1 MEEFRPWGSFEVLFE
16 ENGFKVKLI
25 KVEPGTRLSLQRHS
39 RRSEHWFILEGVALA
54 KKGEESIELKK
65 GESID
70 IEVGEWHRVS
80 NNGEGLLKFI
90 EVLRG
95 EYLGEDDIERSEDDY
110 GRINIPKF

>member
-54 KKGEESIELKK
+54 KK
-65 GESID
+65 
-70 IEVGEWHRVS
+70 R
-80 NNGEGLLKFI
+80 
-90 EVLRG
+90 
-95 EYLGEDDIERSEDDY
+95 
-110 GRINIPKF
+110 